1 MGAMDQPPKVSARLG
16 IHRDP
21 PKIVMFAMGG

>member
-1 MGAMDQPPKVSARLG
+1 MRAIDQPLQASARLG
-16 IHRDP
+16 IHRDL